1 MSAVSKGGYEQLRHP
16 YSYFCICQFSEETD
30 MLRTPQR
37 PTSLAVL
44 TSGGD
49 AAGMNPAVRAVVRA
63 GLDANLDVYTV
74 YEGFQGLV
82 DGGDRIRRATSE
94 SVGGILHQGGTV
106 LGTARCEEFRT
117 REGRRKAALNLVQLG
132 IDALVVIGG
141 DGSLT
146 GANLFREEWRDHLK
160 DLVAAGDVDK
170 EMAEEHRRL
179 TLVGL
184 VGSIDNDMF
193 GTDMTI
199 GADSAL
205 HRIAEA
211 IDAIHSTASSHQRAF
226 VVEVMGRNCGY
237 LALMSAV
244 AAGANWVLIPES
256 PPEEDDW
263 EEAMFSALKAGRAI
277 GRRLNIVIVAEGA
290 QDRNGNPITAHY
302 VKDVLEQRLGEDTRV
317 TSLGHVQRGGA
328 PSAFDRYLSTVL
340 GYAAVE
346 QVVTSPGGEP
356 QLIGIKEHQ
365 IISSPLMECVEQTH
379 AVADRIAEQ
388 DYETAMDMR
397 GGSFRD
403 SFQMLKTMVRAHP
416 HEPAPGQRR
425 LRLGILHAGAPAPGM
440 NPAARVAVR
449 VGIDNGHTMLG
460 IRNGFR
466 GLEAGHIE
474 EMHWMS
480 VNGWASR
487 GGAELGTSRH
497 LPRGEH
503 FDLIA
508 TQIEK
513 HRLDG
518 LLMIGGWAGY
528 ESAHRLQALAADKP
542 VLGIPV
548 VCLPAAINNDL
559 PGTELSI
566 GADTALNNIVA
577 DVDKIKQS
585 AVASGRCF
593 VVEVMGRDCG
603 YLALMSGL
611 ATGAERV
618 YLPEEGISLYD
629 LQEDVT
635 DLKIGFER
643 GKRLGL
649 VITSEHADPVYNSG
663 FIKQL
668 FERESE
674 GRFSARQSILGH
686 IQQGGD
692 PSPFDR
698 IQATRLAAK
707 SLEYLIKQATSDT
720 PHSAFIGLEHGKIRF
735 TPLTEFTD
743 LIEKEAQRPI
753 EQNWMALRPL
763 AKVMARPGVARA

>member
-1 MSAVSKGGYEQLRHP
+1 
-16 YSYFCICQFSEETD
+16 

-49 AAGMNPAVRAVVRA
+49 AAGMNAAVRAVVRA
-63 GLDANLDVYTV
+63 GLDANLAVYTV
-74 YEGFQGLV
+74 FEGFQGLV
-82 DGGDRIRRATSE
+82 EGGNKIKRATSE

-106 LGTARCEEFRT
+106 LGTARSVEFRT
-117 REGRRKAALNLVQLG
+117 REGRRRAAHNLVELG
-132 IDALVVIGG
+132 VDALVVIGG

-146 GANLFREEWRDHLK
+146 GANVFKGEWREHLD
-160 DLVAAGDVDK
+160 DLVESGDIPKD
-170 EMAEEHRRL
+170 MAEAHRRL
-179 TLVGL
+179 TLVGM

-199 GADSAL
+199 GADTAL
-205 HRIAEA
+205 HRITEA

-226 VVEVMGRNCGY
+226 VIEVMGRNCGY

-256 PPEEDDW
+256 PPSDDDW
-263 EEAMFSALKAGRAI
+263 EESMMSALRAGREV

-290 QDRNGNPITAHY
+290 QDKFGNPIKADY
-302 VKDVLEQRLGEDTRV
+302 VKDVLSERLGEDTRI

-346 QVVTSPGGEP
+346 QVVTSPGDEA
-356 QLIGIKEHQ
+356 QLIGLKEHQ
-365 IISSPLMECVEQTH
+365 IISSPLMECVEQTR
-379 AVADRIAEQ
+379 AVAERILEH
-388 DYETAMDMR
+388 DYDTAMDMR
-397 GGSFRD
+397 GGSFHD
-403 SFQMLKTMVRAHP
+403 SFEMIKTMVRAKP
-416 HEPAPGQRR
+416 HAPDPGQRR
-425 LRLGILHAGAPAPGM
+425 LRLGILHAGGPAPGM
-440 NPAARVAVR
+440 NPAVRVAVR
-449 VGIDNGHTMLG
+449 VGIDNGHMMFG

-466 GLEAGHIE
+466 GLESGLME
-474 EMHWMS
+474 EMDWMS

-497 LPRGEH
+497 KPRDEQ
-503 FDLIA
+503 FQVIA
-508 TQIEK
+508 ANLEKYQI
-513 HRLDG
+513 DG

-528 ESAHRLQALAADKP
+528 VVAHEMRSHASDYP
-542 VLGIPV
+542 VLNLPI
-548 VCLPAAINNDL
+548 VCLPATINNDL
-559 PGTELSI
+559 PGSEVAI

-611 ATGAERV
+611 ATGAERT
-618 YLPEEGISLYD
+618 YLPEEGISLHD
-629 LQEDVT
+629 LEIDVLS
-635 DLKIGFER
+635 LKDGFKQ

-649 VITSEHADPVYNSG
+649 VITSEGADPVYESG
-663 FIKQL
+663 FIKAL

-674 GRFSARQSILGH
+674 GMFSVRQSILGH
-686 IQQGGD
+686 VQQGGD

-698 IQATRLAAK
+698 IQATRFASK
-707 SLEYLIKQATSDT
+707 SLEYLIEQAMSDS
-720 PHSAFIGLEHGKIRF
+720 PESAFMGLQQGRIRF
-735 TPLTEFTD
+735 TPLEDFPT
-743 LIEKEAQRPI
+743 LIEPDLQRPR
-753 EQNWMALRPL
+753 EQSWMSLLPL
-763 AKVMARPGVARA
+763 AKVMGRPGVKGL